1 MQSLEVLEVILLDLF
16 DLVVLQVQ
24 QCGLRG
30 DLPGDLRQTWLETW
44 ELNQEPFGWE
54 SSHPH
59 YQPRQPLVL
68 LVYLHTRVHL
78 CVCMCVHVCAFSLYA
93 CMRA

>member
-30 DLPGDLRQTWLETW
+30 DLPGDLRQTWLET
-44 ELNQEPFGWE
+44 
-54 SSHPH
+54 
-59 YQPRQPLVL
+59 
-68 LVYLHTRVHL
+68 
-78 CVCMCVHVCAFSLYA
+78 
-93 CMRA
+93 